1 MVKTERS
8 NGALFQ
14 DDDEE
19 VIDQQELLV
28 EVSHLRA
35 QLKNE
40 KDKTVQAEEENAEL
54 KLKVAVLEGQ
64 NSQLVEALRRF
75 EEEAREAEKF
85 VHKQMNVKEE
95 GEMEGLK
102 EGDEGYFEAKC
113 KVLEKRMTAIAKN
126 DYWLRAVRS
135 QPPQVLWFSSNRAVQ
150 SLFVL
155 QEVEQA
161 KDQAADARRRQVDA
175 ERFLG
180 ELLRDR
186 TDLYH
191 QMSRPLPEPSGEL
204 TGSAIFQEEKAFV
217 EGLPKTI
224 PSRAQRAAGLI
235 TALGNSATATLRG
248 TVGRTVVT
256 QANHSTVGPSAR
268 PGNVW
273 ATLMNGGAAGK
284 VDFT

>member
-1 MVKTERS
+1 MVKTENS
-8 NGALFQ
+8 SGALFQ
-14 DDDEE
+14 DDDVGE
-19 VIDQQELLV
+19 IDQQELLV
-28 EVSHLRA
+28 EVAKLRA

-40 KDKTVQAEEENAEL
+40 KDKVIQVEAENTEL
-54 KLKVAVLEGQ
+54 KFKVAFLEGQ
-64 NSQLVEALRRF
+64 NTQMVEALRRF
-75 EEEAREAEKF
+75 EEEARDAEKF
-85 VHKQMNVKEE
+85 VHTQINMQDVA
-95 GEMEGLK
+95 EMEGIK
-102 EGDEGYFEAKC
+102 EGDEGYLEAKC

-126 DYWLRAVRS
+126 DCWLRA
-135 QPPQVLWFSSNRAVQ
+135 
-150 SLFVL
+150 
-155 QEVEQA
+155 EVEQA
-161 KDQAADARRRQVDA
+161 KDQVADARRRQVDA

-191 QMSRPLPEPSGEL
+191 QLPRGAPASDPQA
-204 TGSAIFQEEKAFV
+204 TGSAIFQEDKAFV

-235 TALGNSATATLRG
+235 TALSNSATSTLRG

-256 QANHSTVGPSAR
+256 QANHSTVAPTAR